1 MRAPRSIRTRLLLA
15 LMLMTLLTL
24 AVATGL
30 SAVMDLK
37 LFRDHMLRDLRVL
50 AAVVGENC
58 VSALVFD
65 SPESAERNL
74 ATLASE
80 YQVRTA
86 ILFDAGGRSFARWEG
101 TDSGAGSSAATLS
114 IEHRLEFDQRP
125 IGRLVLEVRLYE
137 LERQAR
143 SYAWLAGGLALV
155 TLAIALALALWLQ
168 RRIARPVLDLVDATR
183 TVSERQDFSLR
194 VSAPRADREIDT
206 LVQGFNRMLAQIEQR
221 EAALDAANGALRQLA
236 ADLSLMEETEKARLA
251 AELHDGPIQKLAL
264 AQMQIDSAS
273 RAAGTSGRDTAEA
286 AQQLAAGVAL
296 MREAIAELRTLQFDL
311 SPPVLHTRGL
321 GAALEWLAGDVGER
335 WGIAMRCVVEDGL
348 PALGR
353 LQTVTLFQCARELV
367 VNLIK
372 HSGARNGTISLR
384 GDAGGLELV
393 VEDDGRG
400 FAGSPDHEPSAGG
413 GYGLHSVR
421 ERLSLL
427 GGSLWIR
434 PTEPGARV
442 IIRLPLALGGTGGD
456 AEREVRRHVPPRDS
470 LSTQS
475 ESP

>member
-1 MRAPRSIRTRLLLA
+1 MSAPRSIRTRLLLA

-37 LFRDHMLRDLRVL
+37 LFRDQMLRDLRVL

-74 ATLASE
+74 ATLGRE
-80 YQVRTA
+80 YQVRRA
-86 ILFDAGGRSFARWEG
+86 VLFDAGGRPFARWEG
-101 TDSGAGSSAATLS
+101 PAGAGGRASAATLS
-114 IEHRLEFDQRP
+114 IEHPLEFDQRP
-125 IGRLVLEVRLYE
+125 IGRLVLDVALYE

-143 SYAWLAGGLALV
+143 GYAWVAGGLVLL
-155 TLAIALALALWLQ
+155 TLAIAFGLAYWLQ
-168 RRIARPVLDLVDATR
+168 RRIARPVLELVEATR
-183 TVSERQDFSLR
+183 RVSELEDFSLR

-206 LVQGFNRMLAQIEQR
+206 LVQGFNRMLGQIEQR
-221 EAALDAANGALRQLA
+221 KSALDAANAALRRLA
-236 ADLSLMEETEKARLA
+236 VDLSLLEDTEKARLA
-251 AELHDGPIQKLAL
+251 GELHDGPIQKLAL

-286 AQQLAAGVAL
+286 AQQLAAGVSL

-311 SPPVLHTRGL
+311 SPPVLQTRGL

-353 LQTVTLFQCARELV
+353 LQTVTLVPVCA
-367 VNLIK
+367 
-372 HSGARNGTISLR
+372 
-384 GDAGGLELV
+384 
-393 VEDDGRG
+393 
-400 FAGSPDHEPSAGG
+400 
-413 GYGLHSVR
+413 
-421 ERLSLL
+421 
-427 GGSLWIR
+427 
-434 PTEPGARV
+434 
-442 IIRLPLALGGTGGD
+442 
-456 AEREVRRHVPPRDS
+456 
-470 LSTQS
+470 
-475 ESP
+475 